1 MVILDKRNAETQDSC
16 QAGAFSRETFWN
28 GIAVFMK
35 AHVVFEGEA
44 CASKKNDGRAVSA
57 FTITA
62 DRSRALWILLGR
74 FP

>member
-1 MVILDKRNAETQDSC
+1 MRRRKTVVRR
-16 QAGAFSRETFWN
+16 GAFARETFWN
-28 GIAVFMK
+28 AIAVFMK